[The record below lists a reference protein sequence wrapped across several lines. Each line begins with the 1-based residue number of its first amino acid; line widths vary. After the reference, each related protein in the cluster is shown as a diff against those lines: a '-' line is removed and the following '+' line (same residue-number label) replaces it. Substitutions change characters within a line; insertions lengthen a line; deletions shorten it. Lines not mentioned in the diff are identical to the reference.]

1 MQCAKCSSNM
11 IRWGRDRHD
20 RQRYRCKPCG
30 VTVTDTPPPSPIAP
44 MRLPVDRAL
53 VVVSLLVEGMSI
65 RAAERVTGHHRD
77 TITRLLVLAGRKCE
91 RLMDALVEDVE
102 VADVQADEIWCYV
115 GMKER
120 TKKLRKIANP
130 QLGDAF
136 TFVAI
141 ERDSKL
147 VLAWHLGRRTA
158 ANTDAFM
165 EKVDR
170 ATAGRLQL
178 TTDGFNAYPEA
189 VAYHLGGQVD
199 FATLEKEYGQDA
211 EGQRRY
217 SPPQIIGTRRTDVL
231 GSPAPARVCTSHVE
245 RQNLT
250 MRMQLRRFTR
260 LTNGFSKK
268 WENLRC
274 AVALHFAHYNLCRMH
289 SSIRMTPA
297 MKAGVARAP
306 WAMEQLLRAAV

>member
-1 MQCAKCSSNM
+1 MG
-11 IRWGRDRHD
+11 RWGKNRNGS
-20 RQRYRCKPCG
+20 QRYRCAGCG
-30 VTVTDTPPPSPIAP
+30 VTATDMPPASPIAP

-53 VVVSLLVEGMSI
+53 VVLSLLVEGMSI
-65 RAAERVTGHHRD
+65 RAAERATGHHRD

-91 RLMDALVEDVE
+91 RLLDALVEDVE

-120 TKKLRKIANP
+120 TKKLRKIADP
-130 QLGDAF
+130 QLGDAY

-158 ANTDAFM
+158 AHTDAFL

-170 ATAGRLQL
+170 ATAGRMQL

-189 VAYHLGGQVD
+189 VAYHLGGRVD
-199 FATLEKEYGQDA
+199 FATLEKQYGYDLEEA
-211 EGQRRY
+211 RRY
-217 SPPQIIGTRRTDVL
+217 SPPRIIGTRRTDVL
-231 GSPAPARVCTSHVE
+231 GAPATARVCTSHVE

-268 WENLRC
+268 WENLRA

-289 SSIRMTPA
+289 GSIRMTPA
-297 MKAGVARAP
+297 MKAGVTRAP
-306 WAMEQLLRAAV
+306 WSLAELLAC